1 MSEET
6 IYLLDDI
13 RLHVQ
18 DLIDEMDDN
27 CDDYLKQMGKIIRK
41 RHSWKKKEVRR
52 RIRKLSYTMTA
63 HYIDIVETFK
73 KCNDYLYLN
82 NHRYAKG
89 EKYINNVLVDVDELK
104 DIRRRVKNLHIDE
117 IKKLYR
123 KIDPFKNER
132 NQFAHKLNEFLPI
145 SLVENKDQMVQILTS
160 YLEILDNIVD
170 RNEVKQ
176 MEKRNAFIDVV
187 LQNMAELQTSENKT
201 TDTFSPNL
209 IRVRLNR
216 LIQ

>member
-1 MSEET
+1 MSAET

-13 RLHVQ
+13 RIHVQ

-27 CDDYLKQMGKIIRK
+27 CDDYLKQMRKIIRK

-63 HYIDIVETFK
+63 HYIDIVETLK
-73 KCNDYLYLN
+73 KCNDYLYLS
-82 NHRYAKG
+82 NHGYANG

-123 KIDPFKNER
+123 KLDPFKNER
-132 NQFAHKLNEFLPI
+132 NQFAHKLNKFLPI
-145 SLVENKDQMVQILTS
+145 SLVKNKDQMVQILKS
-160 YLEILDNIVD
+160 YLEILDKITD

-176 MEKRNAFIDVV
+176 MEKRNAFIDIA
-187 LQNMAELQTSENKT
+187 LQDMAELQTSEK
-201 TDTFSPNL
+201 
-209 IRVRLNR
+209 
-216 LIQ
+216 IQTPLLVIQFEFGLYL

>member
-13 RLHVQ
+13 RIHVQ

-27 CDDYLKQMGKIIRK
+27 CEDYLKQMKKIIRK
-41 RHSWKKKEVRR
+41 RNSWKKKEVRR
-52 RIRKLSYTMTA
+52 RIRKLSYTMTG

-82 NHRYAKG
+82 NHTYAKG
-89 EKYINNVLVDVDELK
+89 EKYTNNVLVDLDELK
-104 DIRRRVKNLHIDE
+104 HIRRRVKNLHIDE

-123 KIDPFKNER
+123 KLDPFKNER
-132 NQFAHKLNEFLPI
+132 NQFAHKLNNYLPI
-145 SLVENKDQMVQILTS
+145 SLVKDKEQMVQMLTS
-160 YLEILDNIVD
+160 YLEILDKVTN

-176 MEKRNAFIDVV
+176 MEQQNAFIDEAF
-187 LQNMAELQTSENKT
+187 QNMTELQTSPNKT
-201 TDTFSPNL
+201 TDTGSTNL
-209 IRVRLNR
+209 SLVRLVP
-216 LIQ
+216 LIK